1 MLTSIHIS
9 NLIIVAELE
18 LEFAPGMT
26 ALTGETG
33 AGKSIL
39 IDALGLALG
48 DKADNSLIRQGAE
61 RAEISV
67 SFDLDDCPEAAQ
79 WLADNDLDPSDGQ
92 CIIRRVLTRDKRS
105 RAYIN
110 GVASPGPQ
118 LQTLGS
124 LLLAIHG
131 QHAHQALMQASQQ
144 RNLLDDYAGLS
155 EPRRQIQQTFR
166 DWQQTRERF
175 EQLRQ
180 ASSARNERLDLLR
193 FQVRELDQLAL
204 GPAELEQL
212 DAEHDRLSHAG
223 RLLQGCSGLL
233 DLLAEGD
240 TDLRSGLAQ
249 ALRELQELSRLDAE
263 LSDPSLALDSALIQL
278 DEAISGLR
286 HYLDHLGLD
295 PERLAELEQRL
306 GSIHDIA
313 RKHRLQPAEIPAHH
327 AQLQQEL
334 AQLEHADE
342 TLDDLLE
349 QTQHLQQAFLR
360 QAEELRQAR
369 RQAGARLAREV
380 SESMQQLGMNGG
392 RFAVELEELSLDRA
406 SASGLDRV
414 IFMVSANPG
423 QPLQPL
429 AKSASG
435 GELSRI
441 SLSLQVATADCS
453 RIPTLI
459 FDEVDVG
466 IGGGVAEIVGRLLRR
481 LGHERQ
487 VMCVTHLAQVASQA
501 HNHLQV
507 SKQTLEQETQT
518 RIQVLD
524 QAGRV
529 QEIARMLGGVEI
541 TQSTLAH
548 AQEMLRSGTE
558 G

>member
-1 MLTSIHIS
+1 MLTGISIS
-9 NLIIVAELE
+9 NLIIVERLE
-18 LEFAPGMT
+18 LEFDPGMT

-48 DKADNSLIRQGAE
+48 DRADNSLIRHGAE

-67 SFDLDDCPEAAQ
+67 SFDLADCPEAAQ
-79 WLADNDLDPSDGQ
+79 WLADNDLDADDQ

-110 GVASPGPQ
+110 GTASPGPQ
-118 LQTLGS
+118 LQGLGG

-144 RNLLDDYAGLS
+144 RNLLDDYANLGQQ
-155 EPRRQIQQTFR
+155 RRQIQQTYR

-180 ASSARNERLDLLR
+180 ASSERNDRLDLLR
-193 FQVRELDQLAL
+193 FQVQELDQLAL
-204 GPAELEQL
+204 GENELEQL
-212 DAEHDRLSHAG
+212 DAEHERLSHAG
-223 RLLQGCSGLL
+223 RLLQGCSALL

-240 TDLRSGLAQ
+240 ADLRGGLGQ
-249 ALRELQELSRLDAE
+249 ALRELQELSQLDPRLQ
-263 LSDPSLALDSALIQL
+263 DPNQAVDSALIQL

-286 HYLDHLGLD
+286 HYLDQLELD

-306 GSIHDIA
+306 TSIHDIA
-313 RKHRLQPAEIPAHH
+313 RKHRLQPSEIPTHQARLR
-327 AQLQQEL
+327 AEL

-342 TLDDLLE
+342 ALDGLLA
-349 QTQHLQQAFLR
+349 QTQRLQQDYSA
-360 QAEELRQAR
+360 QAEALRQAR
-369 RQAGARLAREV
+369 QRAGERLAQEV
-380 SESMQQLGMNGG
+380 SQSMQQLGMVGG
-392 RFAVELEELSLDRA
+392 RFQVSLEPLPLEKA

-414 IFMVSANPG
+414 VFLVSANHG

-453 RIPTLI
+453 RTPTLI

-481 LGHERQ
+481 LGGQRQ
-487 VMCVTHLAQVASQA
+487 VLCVTHLPQVAAQA
-501 HNHLQV
+501 HHHLQV
-507 SKQTLEQETQT
+507 RKHSDAQATQT
-518 RIQVLD
+518 QIQVLD
-524 QAGRV
+524 ESQRV
-529 QEIARMLGGVEI
+529 DEIARMLGGLEI
-541 TQSTLAH
+541 TEQSLSH
-548 AQEMLRSGTE
+548 AREMIQRARSY
-558 G
+558 